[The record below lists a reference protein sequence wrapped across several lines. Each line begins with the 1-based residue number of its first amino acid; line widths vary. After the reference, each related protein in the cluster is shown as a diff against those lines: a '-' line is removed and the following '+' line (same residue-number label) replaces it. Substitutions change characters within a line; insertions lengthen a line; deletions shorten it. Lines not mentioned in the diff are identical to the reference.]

1 MGWRTNFTTVRAEE
15 PRGSSQKKLSAYEAL
30 HPGSEGRDHSFWRL
44 EKCYRTN
51 QHISGKFR
59 GDCLRPRKAWEN
71 RKRGRMKSNERGLGV
86 TDLGEMT
93 RGEQAKS
100 LLEFL

>member
-30 HPGSEGRDHSFWRL
+30 HSGSEGRDHSFWRL

-100 LLEFL
+100 LLEFI